1 MSAGEPRATEETP
14 VRGEVATDPH
24 APPPDLPTPP
34 RPSDHAPAPPTSGRG
49 RRVAGLAGL
58 AVLLLGA
65 ATGGA
70 VLSQAIDDDAPEPA
84 TSNTADAA
92 VTGREAP
99 GDDAG
104 SEPDEPLSRA
114 AAAVLPSVV
123 SITVESPQGGGEGQG
138 SGVVIGTDGT
148 ILTNHH
154 VVAGAGEG
162 GLTVTLADGTTAAA
176 DVVGSDRV
184 TDLAVIRVGAEGLT
198 PATLGSSADL
208 NVGDT
213 VLAIGS
219 PLGLDGSVTAGI
231 VSALNRAITVGG
243 GPLGGAG
250 PPAVIDAI
258 QTDAP
263 INPGNSGGAL
273 IDTEGRVVGI
283 NTAIASLAFGVGS
296 QGGNIGLGF
305 AIPIDAARDI
315 AERLIADGEVQHAY
329 LGVRIADAQDGGA
342 IVATVEDDSPAAA
355 GGLERGDVV
364 TDVEG
369 EPIAD
374 AADLT
379 AAVRSH
385 QPGDTVTVTYRRDGD
400 ERTTDVTLG
409 TLPN

>member
-1 MSAGEPRATEETP
+1 PALS
-14 VRGEVATDPH
+14 
-24 APPPDLPTPP
+24 APPPPPLPPE
-34 RPSDHAPAPPTSGRG
+34 PAPGRPTSGRG
-49 RRVAGLAGL
+49 RRIANVAGL

-70 VLSQAIDDDAPEPA
+70 LLGQAIDDDTPDPA
-84 TSNTADAA
+84 TSTTADAPA
-92 VTGREAP
+92 SEPEPP
-99 GDDAG
+99 GEGAG

-123 SITVESPQGGGEGQG
+123 SITVESSQGEGQG
-138 SGVVIGTDGT
+138 SGVVIGEDGT

-154 VVAGAGEG
+154 VVAGAGDG
-162 GLTVTLADGTTAAA
+162 GLAVTLADGTTADAE
-176 DVVGSDRV
+176 VVGSDPV
-184 TDLAVIRVGAEGLT
+184 TDLAVIRVEVEGLT

-243 GPLGGAG
+243 GPLGGGG
-250 PPAVIDAI
+250 PASMIDAI

-273 IDTEGRVVGI
+273 IDTDGRVVGI

-305 AIPIDAARDI
+305 AIPIDAAQDI

-342 IVATVEDDSPAAA
+342 IVASVEDGSPAAA
-355 GGLERGDVV
+355 AGLERGDVV

-379 AAVRSH
+379 AAVRSQ
-385 QPGDTVTVTYRRDGD
+385 QPGDTVTLTYRRDGD
-400 ERTTDVTLG
+400 ERTADVALG